1 MIKAVLFDFDGTLAD
16 SSEGIFYT
24 STTVMK
30 ELGFAGPWEMQALR
44 RFIGPPLPDSFRAAF
59 ALDESKIDR
68 AVDRYREIYKEVGPN
83 GCHLY
88 DGIEELVCYLKGKGI
103 KVAVATNKNQPVVE
117 ACMEALPVARAFDLI
132 SGTIKGV
139 QENKAAVIKNCIDRF
154 GLKPEEI
161 LMVGDTNNDREGAE
175 SNGVHF
181 CAAIWGFGYSTPN
194 DYNGLYYA
202 EKPLQVIETIKKLNG
217 GNMIEKI
224 ETKNAPAAIGP
235 YSQAVKVG
243 NFIFASGQIPV
254 DPATGAI
261 VEGTTADQAK
271 QCFKNIK
278 AVLAEAGSDI
288 TKVFKATVFLKD
300 MNDFVA
306 VNEVY
311 ADAFKDSPVLPAR
324 SAVQVAKLP
333 KDVNVEIEV
342 IALV

>member
-16 SSEGIFYT
+16 SSEGIFFT
-24 STTVMK
+24 STSVMK
-30 ELGFAGPWEMQALR
+30 ELGYPGPWENKALR
-44 RFIGPPLPDSFRAAF
+44 RFIGPPLADSFRAAF
-59 ALDESKIDR
+59 ALEESKIDW
-68 AVDRYREIYKEVGPN
+68 AVDRYREIYKEVGPK

-88 DGIEELVCYLKGKGI
+88 DGINELVGYLKDRGI
-103 KVAVATNKNQPVVE
+103 KIAVATNKNHPVVQM
-117 ACMEALPVARAFDLI
+117 CMDALPLEREFDLV
-132 SGTIKGV
+132 SGTVKGV
-139 QENKAAVIKNCIDRF
+139 FDNKAAVIKNCIDTF
-154 GLKPEEI
+154 NLLPEEI
-161 LMVGDTNNDREGAE
+161 LMVGDTDNDRDGAAA
-175 SNGVHF
+175 NGVHF
-181 CAAIWGFGYSTPN
+181 CAAIWGFGYSTAS

-202 EKPLQVIETIKKLNG
+202 KKPLEVVDTLERING

-243 NFIFASGQIPV
+243 NFLFASGQIPV

-261 VEGTTADQAK
+261 VEGSTADQAR
-271 QCFKNIK
+271 QCFKNIN
-278 AVLAEAGSDI
+278 AVLAEAGTDI

-311 ADAFKDSPVLPAR
+311 AEAFKDNAVLPAR

-333 KDVNVEIEV
+333 KDVGVEIEV